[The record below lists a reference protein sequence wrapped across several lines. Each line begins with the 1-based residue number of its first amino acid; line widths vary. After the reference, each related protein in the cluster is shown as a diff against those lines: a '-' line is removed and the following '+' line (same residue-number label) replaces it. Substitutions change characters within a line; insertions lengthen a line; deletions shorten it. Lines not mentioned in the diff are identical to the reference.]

1 MAEARIPVDLF
12 NPGQVFACLGLV
24 EAADILLGDAT
35 GAFDWRDESHPTFI
49 LRAAGEQNPMKAI
62 LDFLK
67 EVKIYRILPKIP
79 EDHMDEKLKKMV
91 KKMVSFLHIN
101 ITHTILIGIHTK

>member
-12 NPGQVFACLGLV
+12 NPGQVFACLGLM
-24 EAADILLGDAT
+24 EAADILLGDTT
-35 GAFDWRDESHPTFI
+35 GAFDWHDETHPTFI

-67 EVKIYRILPKIP
+67 EVKIYRIVPETPGDDIDDKIKNMIEESDVIFTP
-79 EDHMDEKLKKMV
+79 YYK
-91 KKMVSFLHIN
+91 
-101 ITHTILIGIHTK
+101 